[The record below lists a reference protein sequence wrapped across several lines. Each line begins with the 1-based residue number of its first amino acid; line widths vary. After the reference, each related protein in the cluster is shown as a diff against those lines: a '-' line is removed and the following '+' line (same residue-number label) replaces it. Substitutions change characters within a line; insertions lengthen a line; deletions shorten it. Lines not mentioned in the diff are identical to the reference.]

1 MFTSLINFS
10 GRYIMPFLL
19 LLGSHLLERTVILD
33 RELDLHR
40 RVADL
45 IAWALE
51 ATLKLLVAF
60 SRAEA
65 WAPPNAM
72 GGERGPRPGASFHVP
87 SHEVPESESALRG
100 SAVVSSTAPLS
111 VPVHDVNA

>member
-1 MFTSLINFS
+1 LIDVS

-19 LLGSHLLERTVILD
+19 LLGSHLLERTVVLD

-45 IAWALE
+45 IAWAFE

-72 GGERGPRPGASFHVP
+72 AEERGPHPGANLHVP
-87 SHEVPESESALRG
+87 SHEVSQSALRG
-100 SAVVSSTAPLS
+100 SAALSATAPLS
-111 VPVHDVNA
+111 VPVYDVNA